1 MTETQWH
8 LLLEVLKAATPFVLS
23 FVVYYVKQLNSS
35 IKTMEHD
42 INEIKIGLSSNGN
55 NLNNIKERVATVE
68 QEQREQM
75 KAWVCFWQNHGSNIE
90 RLKNQQN

>member
-1 MTETQWH
+1 MTDFEW
-8 LLLEVLKAATPFVLS
+8 LMNIIKAIGFLAVP
-23 FVVYYVKQLNSS
+23 VVGYYVKQLNSS

-68 QEQREQM
+68 QEQHEQM
-75 KAWVCFWQNHGSNIE
+75 KAWVYFWQNHGSNIE
-90 RLKNQQN
+90 RLKNQQH